1 MIPGNVAYGR
11 LATGANYL
19 GYGTLATLAVD
30 GNRDP
35 LYSSSGSCAYAR
47 AKNWTDLYWEVDLEN
62 PYVIYNL
69 TVYGTDGTAN
79 PGGMKIMVIKN
90 DIL

>member
-1 MIPGNVAYGR
+1 MAYGR

-19 GYGTLATLAVD
+19 GYGTPAGWAVD
-30 GNRDP
+30 GNRNP
-35 LYSSSGSCAYAR
+35 QHSTVSGSCAYAR
-47 AKNWTDLYWEVDLEN
+47 ADNWIDLYWQVDLKS

-79 PGGMKIMVIKN
+79 PGGMKTTVIKSFT
-90 DIL
+90 L